1 MKTELEIQKCVAKDV
16 LSKLQQTDMW
26 ATLAGGACRD
36 WVLGNTASD
45 LDFYIHYSGKYPQ
58 WALCEHFGNLLG
70 CEMKIVGKPAGYENQ
85 PDNDVTYTQN
95 PNVEYVLGGVVGGIS
110 VQIVIMNKLINP
122 EQLVSEFCFDICQA
136 YTRDVDNIK
145 TTRKFDEAVK
155 HKVIRVTGE
164 FWSQKEAYIK
174 KIKSKFPDYLHIGF

>member
-1 MKTELEIQKCVAKDV
+1 MSTEKQKEVAKYI
-16 LSKLQQTDMW
+16 LNKLQTVDMW

-36 WVLGNTASD
+36 WYLGNTASD

-70 CEMKIVGKPAGYENQ
+70 CEMKIVGKPSGYQNQ
-85 PDNDVTYTQN
+85 PDNGDVHYTQN
-95 PNVEYVLGGVVGGIS
+95 PDVEYVLGGVVNGVP
-110 VQIVIMNKLINP
+110 VQIVIMNCLVNP
-122 EQLVSEFCFDICQA
+122 EQMVRSFCFDICQA
-136 YTRDVDNIK
+136 YTRNIDELHMTK
-145 TTRKFDEAVK
+145 AFNEAVK